1 MFRDLRDSDHF
12 RPIHV
17 PQKAFIP
24 CIVLVI
30 PLDIQKTSLKMDT
43 AKPVNFDE
51 AVVSPQPVGVTE
63 THWVTYV
70 PGCHG
75 MDLFLSI
82 EKQLT

>member
-1 MFRDLRDSDHF
+1 
-12 RPIHV
+12 
-17 PQKAFIP
+17 
-24 CIVLVI
+24 
-30 PLDIQKTSLKMDT
+30 MDT